1 MTTRI
6 ARHKVTKQAI
16 LGAVYEDEEC
26 RNHHPYHSMIGTN
39 HPPLSNINNNNNDN
53 NHNNNSGGGGVVG
66 GFFCHNNH
74 TNTIMDGTDKV
85 AIMSTL
91 EDLEKELKRRQ
102 EILFDEAERITEAQ
116 QLIVFNKAM
125 KIEKNVKK
133 MTIREF
139 NQTYGVDVVSTVK
152 TFLNNILHETDN
164 SPTTKKRILTTT
176 TTTTSSNNQQ
186 TPGGI
191 FTKKKIN
198 IMATPYTITR
208 TVRKGEIM

>member
-6 ARHKVTKQAI
+6 ARHKATKQAI

-26 RNHHPYHSMIGTN
+26 RDHHHHPYDSMIGTN
-39 HPPLSNINNNNNDN
+39 QPPPLSNITNNSNNDN
-53 NHNNNSGGGGVVG
+53 HNSCGVVD
-66 GFFCHNNH
+66 GFFCHNN
-74 TNTIMDGTDKV
+74 NAIMDGTDKV
-85 AIMSTL
+85 AIMSNL
-91 EDLEKELKRRQ
+91 EDLEKQLKRRQ
-102 EILFDEAERITEAQ
+102 ELIFDEAERITEAQ
-116 QLIVFNKAM
+116 QLTVFNKAM

-139 NQTYGVDVVSTVK
+139 NQTYGVDVISTVK
-152 TFLNNILHETDN
+152 TFLNNILHDHDQTN
-164 SPTTKKRILTTT
+164 SHNAKKRIV
-176 TTTTSSNNQQ
+176 TTSNNYQQ

-191 FTKKKIN
+191 FAKKKTN